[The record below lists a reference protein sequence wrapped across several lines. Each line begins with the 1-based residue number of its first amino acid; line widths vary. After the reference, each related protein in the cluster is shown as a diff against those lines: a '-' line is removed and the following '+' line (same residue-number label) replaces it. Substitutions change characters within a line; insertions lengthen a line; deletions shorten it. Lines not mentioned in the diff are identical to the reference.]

1 METTA
6 LEADRQS
13 AYPRGAHADAALAV
27 DPSRPFG
34 HGSISASLYIHGQ
47 PAAEAAAFLTRQ
59 AQVAEDAGFDGVTVS
74 EHHAGLFEYVPNPL
88 LAASWLLAATKRI
101 WAGPCPLL
109 LSLRSPLLV
118 AEDMAWLAARFPGRV
133 GGGFGPG
140 TPTTPADY
148 AIGGIEQEARR
159 RIFAERLPVL
169 VAALRGEAPP
179 PLGDDPAVAA
189 CRETPVQC
197 LSTVGGPLG
206 ARRAARAGAGLVP
219 MSSVGLDQLRSQIQ
233 PYHEAGGRGPVV
245 INRRAW
251 LGPPDQRR
259 LDSLVAHRNTR
270 DNAAA
275 YDDGPRPDYIASE
288 DPDEVAERLCALV
301 VAAGG
306 TAVNIKFFHREA
318 TPEELLRQLADFG
331 SKVTPK
337 FRRRLAD
344 ALAPL
349 PGTP

>member
-1 METTA
+1 MDSDQNRPATPVT
-6 LEADRQS
+6 
-13 AYPRGAHADAALAV
+13 AV
-27 DPSRPFG
+27 DPAKPFG
-34 HGSISASLYIHGQ
+34 HGSISASLYVHGQ
-47 PAAEAAAFLTRQ
+47 PAAEAAAFLMRQ
-59 AQVAEDAGFDGVTVS
+59 AQVAEDAGFDGLTVS

-88 LAASWLLAATKRI
+88 LVASWLLAATRRV

-148 AIGGIEQEARR
+148 VIGGIGMDERR

-169 VAALRGEAPP
+169 VAALRGEAPA
-179 PLGDDPAVAA
+179 PLSNDPAVAA
-189 CRETPVQC
+189 CKDSPIQC

-206 ARRAARAGAGLVP
+206 ARRAARVGAGLVP
-219 MSSVGLDQLRSQIQ
+219 MSSVGLEQLRSQIQ
-233 PYHEAGGRGPVV
+233 PYREAGGRGPVV

-251 LGPPDQRR
+251 LGPPDQGR

-275 YDDGPRPDYIASE
+275 YDAGPRPDFIASE
-288 DPDEVAERLCALV
+288 DPDEVAERLVDLV
-301 VAAGG
+301 AAAGG
-306 TAVNIKFFHREA
+306 TAVNIKFFYRGA
-318 TPEELLRQLADFG
+318 APDDILGQLAHFG
-331 SKVTPK
+331 AQVTPR
-337 FRRRLAD
+337 FRRRMAE
-344 ALAPL
+344 ALAREPQ
-349 PGTP
+349 PAPA